1 MVRFKNRWLLVEFIP
16 IPTTASGGAPTSR
29 TTLGQLP
36 NNSAQLPP
44 LDGKQIWTALKQ
56 SILTNFGDFVCFG
69 RWGAWCF
76 LLDLVLP
83 PVLLPYPTNDVHSLA
98 CSPLPPPGRLCPA
111 SSFLLRFRI
120 HSSTLRNALAPL
132 ITAGPPVKYFSP
144 TTNTAIIRVAR
155 EHHKIAWAGLTLLS
169 TIGGVRST
177 AGGRG
182 GTGDGVRY
190 IPNVVHLSAGYQD
203 SYDAFLEKT
212 MLEIQALQD

>member
-56 SILTNFGDFVCFG
+56 SILTNFGDVG
-69 RWGAWCF
+69 WGSVA
-76 LLDLVLP
+76 P
-83 PVLLPYPTNDVHSLA
+83 SL
-98 CSPLPPPGRLCPA
+98 
-111 SSFLLRFRI
+111 
-120 HSSTLRNALAPL
+120 T
-132 ITAGPPVKYFSP
+132 VKYFSP

-190 IPNVVHLSAGYQD
+190 IPNVVHLSGTIKHCQLAAIEHNRVVVARYRALANNPAGYQD